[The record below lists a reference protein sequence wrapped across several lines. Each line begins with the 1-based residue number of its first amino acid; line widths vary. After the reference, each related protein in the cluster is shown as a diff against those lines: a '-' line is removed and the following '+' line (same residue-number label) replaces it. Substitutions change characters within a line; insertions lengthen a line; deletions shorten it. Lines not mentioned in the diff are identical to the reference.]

1 MFWVDVIFPI
11 DRSIIVGIIIPESVF
26 GNIVDI
32 ITIPSTWTIS
42 NVEWTFTI
50 ELWISF
56 WASIKS
62 PSVFN
67 INDTLVKFTRIN
79 STIIVEIT
87 LHVEFFKMRWI
98 NVIFWIDLTIKVG
111 IIVVHVINGDIEDII
126 TSPFTWATSS
136 GNFKWTITPYLWI
149 SFWTSRS
156 SPRVFVVDDTD
167 VIFTDV

>member
-11 DRSIIVGIIIPESVF
+11 DRSIIIGIIIPESVF

-32 ITIPSTWTIS
+32 ITIPSTWTVS

-50 ELWISF
+50 EWWISF

-67 INDTLVKFTRIN
+67 IYDTLVEFTRIN

-111 IIVVHVINGDIEDII
+111 IIVVHVINGDIEDIV
-126 TSPFTWATSS
+126 TRPFTWT
-136 GNFKWTITPYLWI
+136 GFTGRNVFKWTVTPDFWV
-149 SFWTSRS
+149 SFWTVSS
-156 SPRVFVVDDTD
+156 SPRVFVHDDT
-167 VIFTDV
+167 